1 MFGSSMASQGKL
13 KILSLFVLLLVVGG
27 IPGLSHAS
35 KLDRI
40 KDLALLEGTTL
51 EPLVG
56 YGIVVG
62 LNGTGDGSNAEMT
75 MNSLATMLEKM
86 DVTVDPAALKPKN
99 VASVMVTANLDPN
112 ANVGSRLD
120 LTVSSV
126 NDASSLEGGL
136 LLMTPLRAADG
147 TVCVLGQGSISI
159 GGFNIK
165 TGKGN
170 SFRKNH
176 AQAGII
182 PNGGTLKVSL
192 HGSFVHD
199 GTVSWLLNFP
209 DFTTAA
215 EIAKAINKGMGPGLA
230 VARDA
235 QRIEVKVPQD
245 QLDSPVGF
253 IAQMGELTTRTDAVA
268 RVVLNARTGTIIVG
282 KNVTLKEAAV
292 AHGTLKVVVRT
303 DYGVSQPNAFNN
315 SGSTVI
321 VPKVKTNVTDKI
333 ARVVEVPDT
342 STVADIVAVLNE
354 IGASPRD
361 IIAILQALKQ
371 AGSLQ
376 ADLVLM

>member
-1 MFGSSMASQGKL
+1 MGSWIHDRRQAGLALTLALAVAALSVATAAQGAT
-13 KILSLFVLLLVVGG
+13 IG
-27 IPGLSHAS
+27 
-35 KLDRI
+35 RI

-62 LNGTGDGSNAEMT
+62 LNGTGDSANAEMT

-86 DVTVDPAALKPKN
+86 DVTVDAAALKPKN
-99 VASVMVTANLDPN
+99 VASVMVTANMDPN
-112 ANVGSRLD
+112 ANIGSRLD

-147 TVCVLGQGSISI
+147 TVCVLGQGNISI

-165 TGKGN
+165 TGEGN

-182 PNGGTLKVSL
+182 PNGGTVKVSL

-199 GTVSWLLNFP
+199 GMVSWLLNNP

-215 EIAKAINKGMGPGLA
+215 EVAKAINKSLGMDLA
-230 VARDA
+230 LARDA
-235 QRIEVKVPQD
+235 QRIDVRVPEQEMGN
-245 QLDSPVGF
+245 PVGF
-253 IAQMGELTTRTDAVA
+253 IARIGELETRTDTIA

-282 KNVTLKEAAV
+282 KNVTLREAAV
-292 AHGTLKVVVRT
+292 AHGTLKVVINT
-303 DYGVSQPNAFNN
+303 NYGVSQPNAFNN
-315 SGSTVI
+315 SGRTVV
-321 VPKVKTNVTDKI
+321 VPQTSTNVSDKV
-333 ARVVEVPDT
+333 AHVVEVPET
-342 STVADIVAVLNE
+342 STVADVVAVLNE

>member
-1 MFGSSMASQGKL
+1 MGSWKL
-13 KILSLFVLLLVVGG
+13 DKQQAGLVLILSFLVSGMLGTTGVQGATMG
-27 IPGLSHAS
+27 
-35 KLDRI
+35 RI

-62 LNGTGDGSNAEMT
+62 LNGTGDSSNAEMT

-86 DVTVDPAALKPKN
+86 DVTVDASALKPKN
-99 VASVMVTANLDPN
+99 VASVMVTANMDPN

-147 TVCVLGQGSISI
+147 TVCVLGQGNISI

-165 TGKGN
+165 TGEGN

-182 PNGGTLKVSL
+182 PNGGTVKVSL

-199 GTVSWLLNFP
+199 GKVSWLLNNP

-215 EIAKAINKGMGPGLA
+215 EVAKAINKSLGTDLA
-230 VARDA
+230 LARDA
-235 QRIEVKVPQD
+235 QRIEVRVPEQE
-245 QLDSPVGF
+245 LGNPVGF
-253 IAQMGELTTRTDAVA
+253 IARIGELETRTDAIA

-282 KNVTLKEAAV
+282 KNVTLREAAV
-292 AHGTLKVVVRT
+292 AHGTLKVVINT
-303 DYGVSQPNAFNN
+303 SYGVSQPNAFNN
-315 SGSTVI
+315 SGRTVV
-321 VPKVKTNVTDKI
+321 VPQTSTNVSDKV
-333 ARVVEVPDT
+333 AHVVEVPET
-342 STVADIVAVLNE
+342 STVADVVAVLNE

>member
-1 MFGSSMASQGKL
+1 MRQRGSNKSGTTVAL
-13 KILSLFVLLLVVGG
+13 ALVVLAGMATATQAADTG
-27 IPGLSHAS
+27 
-35 KLDRI
+35 RI
-40 KDLALLEGTTL
+40 KDVAILEGTTA

-62 LNGTGDGSNAEMT
+62 LNGTGDSANAEMT

-86 DVTVDPAALKPKN
+86 DVTVDAAALKPKN

-120 LTVSSV
+120 LTVSSL
-126 NDASSLEGGL
+126 NDASSLEGGI

-147 TVCVLGQGSISI
+147 TICVLGQGNISI

-165 TGKGN
+165 AGSGN

-182 PNGGTLKVSL
+182 PNGGTVKVAL
-192 HGSFVHD
+192 HGSFIHD
-199 GTVSWLLNFP
+199 GKVSWLLNNP
-209 DFTTAA
+209 DFSTAA
-215 EIAKAINKGMGPGLA
+215 SVAQAINKSFGGPLA

-235 QRIEVKVPQD
+235 QRIEVRLPQD
-245 QLDSPVGF
+245 SLTDPVGF
-253 IAQMGELTTRTDAVA
+253 IARVGEIEARTDAVA

-292 AHGTLKVVVRT
+292 AHGTLKVVVST
-303 DYGVSQPNAFNN
+303 DYGVSQPNSFNN
-315 SGSTVI
+315 SGKTVV
-321 VPKVKTNVTDKI
+321 VPNVNTSVSDKV
-333 ARVVEVPDT
+333 ARVVEVPET
-342 STVADIVAVLNE
+342 STVADVVAVLNE

>member
-1 MFGSSMASQGKL
+1 MFCGKFAVKPLVPALLMVAVVLSATGTGSFAAEKG
-13 KILSLFVLLLVVGG
+13 
-27 IPGLSHAS
+27 
-35 KLDRI
+35 RI
-40 KDLALLEGTTL
+40 KDLALLEGTTH

-62 LNGTGDGSNAEMT
+62 LNGTGDSANAEMT

-86 DVTVDPAALKPKN
+86 DVTVDPSSLKPKN

-120 LTVSSV
+120 LTVSSL

-147 TVCVLGQGSISI
+147 TLCVLGQGNISI

-165 TGKGN
+165 TGEGN

-182 PNGGTLKVSL
+182 PNGGTVKVSL
-192 HGSFVHD
+192 HGSFIKE
-199 GTVSWLLNFP
+199 GKVSWLLNHP

-215 EIAKAINKGMGPGLA
+215 EVSKSINKALGPGIA

-235 QRIEVKVPQD
+235 QCIDVTLPAQD
-245 QLDSPVGF
+245 LANPVGF
-253 IAQMGELTTRTDAVA
+253 IARMGELMTRTDAVA

-282 KNVTLKEAAV
+282 KNVTLKQAAV
-292 AHGTLKVVVRT
+292 AHGTLKVVVST
-303 DYGVSQPNAFNN
+303 DYGVSQPSSF
-315 SGSTVI
+315 STQGSTVV
-321 VPKVKTNVTDKI
+321 VPKTSTNVSDKV
-333 ARVVEVPDT
+333 AHVVQVPET
-342 STVADIVAVLNE
+342 STVADVVAVLNE

-361 IIAILQALKQ
+361 IIAILMALKE

>member
-1 MFGSSMASQGKL
+1 MNKSRTNTMWRRVKL
-13 KILSLFVLLLVVGG
+13 AAVWAVLLSPATGVQAADSG
-27 IPGLSHAS
+27 
-35 KLDRI
+35 RI
-40 KDLALLEGTTL
+40 KDVAILDGTTL

-62 LNGTGDGSNAEMT
+62 LNGTGDSANAEMT

-86 DVTVDPAALKPKN
+86 DVTVDASALKPKN

-126 NDASSLEGGL
+126 NDASSLEGGI
-136 LLMTPLRAADG
+136 LLMTPLRAANG
-147 TVCVLGQGSISI
+147 TVSVLGQGNISI

-165 TGKGN
+165 SGEGN

-182 PNGGTLKVSL
+182 PNGGTVKVAL
-192 HGSFVHD
+192 QGSFVHD
-199 GTVSWLLNFP
+199 GKVSWLLNNP
-209 DFTTAA
+209 DFSTAA
-215 EIAKAINKGMGPGLA
+215 SVASAINQELGGHVAKAQ
-230 VARDA
+230 DA
-235 QRIEVKVPQD
+235 QRVEVTLTPD
-245 QLDSPVGF
+245 GLEDPVGF
-253 IAQMGELTTRTDAVA
+253 IARMGEITTRTDAVA

-292 AHGTLKVVVRT
+292 AHGTLKVVVNT
-303 DYGVSQPNAFNN
+303 NYGVSQPNSFNN
-315 SGSTVI
+315 SGRTVV
-321 VPKVKTNVTDKI
+321 VPQTSTNVSDKV
-333 ARVVEVPDT
+333 ARVVEVPET
-342 STVADIVAVLNE
+342 STVADVVAVLNE

>member
-1 MFGSSMASQGKL
+1 MSKTMANTMWRRVKL
-13 KILSLFVLLLVVGG
+13 AALLAVLLSVAT
-27 IPGLSHAS
+27 GLRAA
-35 KLDRI
+35 DTGRI
-40 KDLALLEGTTL
+40 KDVAILDGTTL

-62 LNGTGDGSNAEMT
+62 LNGTGDSANAEMT

-86 DVTVDPAALKPKN
+86 DVTVDASALKPKN

-126 NDASSLEGGL
+126 NDASSLEGGI

-147 TVCVLGQGSISI
+147 TVSVLGQGNISI

-165 TGKGN
+165 SGEGN

-182 PNGGTLKVSL
+182 PNGGTVKVAL
-192 HGSFVHD
+192 QGSFVHD
-199 GTVSWLLNFP
+199 GKVSWLLNNP
-209 DFTTAA
+209 DFSTAA
-215 EIAKAINKGMGPGLA
+215 SVASAINKELGGH
-230 VARDA
+230 VAKA
-235 QRIEVKVPQD
+235 QDSQRVEVTLPPDGIED
-245 QLDSPVGF
+245 PVGF
-253 IAQMGELTTRTDAVA
+253 IARMGEITARTDAVA

-292 AHGTLKVVVRT
+292 AHGTLKVVVNT
-303 DYGVSQPNAFNN
+303 TYGVSQPNSFNN
-315 SGSTVI
+315 SGQTVV
-321 VPKVKTNVTDKI
+321 VPQTSTNVSDKV
-333 ARVVEVPDT
+333 ARVVEVPET
-342 STVADIVAVLNE
+342 STVADVVSVLNE

>member
-1 MFGSSMASQGKL
+1 MFESKFQKVNRAQFLAM
-13 KILSLFVLLLVVGG
+13 VLVVLWSVATAG
-27 IPGLSHAS
+27 AS
-35 KLDRI
+35 LAADKGRI
-40 KDLALLEGTTL
+40 KDIALLGGTTL

-86 DVTVDPAALKPKN
+86 DVTVDPRSLKPKN
-99 VASVMVTANLDPN
+99 VASVMVTANMDPN

-136 LLMTPLRAADG
+136 LLMTPLLASDG

-165 TGKGN
+165 TGKGS

-182 PNGGTLKVSL
+182 PNGGTVKVSL
-192 HGSFVHD
+192 GGSFVHD

-209 DFTTAA
+209 DFNTAA
-215 EIAKAINKGMGPGLA
+215 EVAKAINKAMGPGLA
-230 VARDA
+230 IAHDA
-235 QRIEVKVPQD
+235 QRIDVQVPED
-245 QLDSPVGF
+245 MNLNPVAF
-253 IAQMGELTTRTDAVA
+253 IAQMGELMTRTDAVA

-292 AHGTLKVVVRT
+292 AHGTLKVVVNT
-303 DYGVSQPNAFNN
+303 TYGVSQPNSFNN
-315 SGSTVI
+315 SGSTVV
-321 VPKVKTNVTDKI
+321 VPNIKTNVSDKI

-342 STVADIVAVLNE
+342 STVADVVEVLNE

>member
-1 MFGSSMASQGKL
+1 VL
-13 KILSLFVLLLVVGG
+13 VVLLATTGALAADTG
-27 IPGLSHAS
+27 
-35 KLDRI
+35 RI
-40 KDLALLEGTTL
+40 KDVAILDGTTL

-62 LNGTGDGSNAEMT
+62 LNGTGDSSNAEMT

-86 DVTVDPAALKPKN
+86 DVTVDPSALKPKN

-112 ANVGSRLD
+112 ANSGSLLD

-126 NDASSLEGGL
+126 NDASSLEGGI

-147 TVCVLGQGSISI
+147 TVCVLGQGNISI

-165 TGKGN
+165 TGEGN
-170 SFRKNH
+170 TFRKNH

-182 PNGGTLKVSL
+182 PNGGTVKVPL
-192 HGSFVHD
+192 HGSFIQD
-199 GTVSWLLNFP
+199 GKVSWLLNNP
-209 DFTTAA
+209 DFSTAA
-215 EIAKAINKGMGPGLA
+215 SVAEAINKSLGSGLA
-230 VARDA
+230 HARDA
-235 QRIEVKVPQD
+235 QRVEVTLPPSGLKD
-245 QLDSPVGF
+245 PVGF
-253 IAQMGELTTRTDAVA
+253 IALMGEIETRTDAVA

-292 AHGTLKVVVRT
+292 AHGTLKVVVNT
-303 DYGVSQPNAFNN
+303 TYGVSQPNSFNN
-315 SGSTVI
+315 SGRTVV
-321 VPKVKTNVTDKI
+321 VPQTSTNVSDKV
-333 ARVVEVPDT
+333 AHVVEVPET
-342 STVADIVAVLNE
+342 STVADVVAVLNE